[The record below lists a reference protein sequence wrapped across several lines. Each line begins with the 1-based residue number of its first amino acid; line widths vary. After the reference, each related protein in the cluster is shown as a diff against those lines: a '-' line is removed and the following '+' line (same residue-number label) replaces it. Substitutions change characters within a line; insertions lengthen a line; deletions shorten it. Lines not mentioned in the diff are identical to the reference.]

1 MQDSN
6 TPIRTLTELDHIRL
20 QNLIRRHPVALA
32 PGDTDDLGSVID
44 NADLV
49 SPEQIPGD
57 TVTMNSRVV
66 IADRASGTQ
75 STLTLCYPQDAEAAK
90 GLISVLSPIGTGL
103 LGLRVG
109 AVAHWHGPDGVAA
122 SAQLQSIEF
131 QPEASGDYLT

>member
-1 MQDSN
+1 MQDSH

-32 PGDTDDLGSVID
+32 PGDADTLGSVID

-49 SPEQIPGD
+49 SPVEIPGD

-66 IADRASGTQ
+66 ITDCASGTK
-75 STLTLCYPQDAEAAK
+75 STLTLCYPQDAEPAK

-109 AVAHWHGPDGVAA
+109 AVASWQGPDGVAA
-122 SAQLQSIEF
+122 SAQLHAIEF